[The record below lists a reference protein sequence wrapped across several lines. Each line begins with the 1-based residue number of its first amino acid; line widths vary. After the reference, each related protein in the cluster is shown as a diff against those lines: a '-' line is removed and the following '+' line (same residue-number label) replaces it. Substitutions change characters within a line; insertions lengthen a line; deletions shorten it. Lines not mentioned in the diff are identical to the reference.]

1 LAQIS
6 FFLPSRVQACL
17 PSCTSLL
24 EVEEQEWLAQEVALG
39 AAMAVA
45 PALGAAMAVLAD
57 TQVEHAVVRVVMVAA
72 LRKGRIAP
80 LVASAVGVV
89 AQAMVH
95 CRMWA
100 QVRGSTCRKQR
111 TSMSGMVEI

>member
-1 LAQIS
+1 
-6 FFLPSRVQACL
+6 
-17 PSCTSLL
+17 
-24 EVEEQEWLAQEVALG
+24 VEEEVALG

-57 TQVEHAVVRVVMVAA
+57 TQLEHAVVRVMVAA